1 MKKMIHIVTVLFS
14 GLIAGLLF
22 SYACSVNLGLHHLGD
37 VEYVKAMQGINI
49 EIQNFYFFTVFMGL
63 LFLLPVSAWLSF
75 SSVHKATFYLWL
87 TATII
92 YLFGVLGITLVGNVP
107 LNNQMA
113 VINLSSVNSETLSAF
128 RHHFESQWTSY
139 HMIRTVASIISF
151 ILTII
156 GVVCGRHHSAL
167 QNG

>member
-1 MKKMIHIVTVLFS
+1 MIHMITVLFS

-37 VEYVKAMQGINI
+37 PEYVKAMQGINI

-63 LFLLPVSAWLSF
+63 LLLLPFSTWLSF
-75 SSVHKATFYLWL
+75 SITYKAPFYLWL
-87 TATII
+87 LASII
-92 YLFGVLGITLVGNVP
+92 YFAGVFGITLFGNVP

-113 VINLSSVNSETLSAF
+113 VINLSTVNSETLSAF
-128 RHHFESQWTSY
+128 RHHFESSWTSY

-156 GVVCGRHHSAL
+156 AILKSNVSI
-167 QNG
+167 